1 MEPPGMQP
9 DPWVIAWAAPGQI
22 KANLEQVKKGDPDLL
37 LLAEPSP
44 HLAGGGEVCVQ
55 SRLCRDSFGFCSAQR
70 CLCERASGCG
80 GS

>member
-37 LLAEPSP
+37 L
-44 HLAGGGEVCVQ
+44 
-55 SRLCRDSFGFCSAQR
+55 
-70 CLCERASGCG
+70 
-80 GS
+80 